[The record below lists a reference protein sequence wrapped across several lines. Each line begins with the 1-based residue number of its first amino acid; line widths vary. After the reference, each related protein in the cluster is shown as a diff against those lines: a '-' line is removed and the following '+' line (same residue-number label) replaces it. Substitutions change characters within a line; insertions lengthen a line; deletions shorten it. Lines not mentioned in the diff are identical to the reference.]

1 MQNALFRYLARPKR
15 DYLLLALLLA
25 VTTILAYQPAWHG
38 GFIWDDDAYITNNEL
53 LTAPDGLRR
62 IWFSLDSPSQYFP
75 LVYTMFRFE
84 RAWWGLSPTGYH
96 FVNILLHIANALILW
111 SLLARLR
118 VPGAWLAGAIFALHP
133 VQVESVAWITE
144 RKNVLMGLFFLLTI
158 RAWVEF
164 VDKQTKHRWF
174 FYVLALLLYALA
186 LFSKT
191 TACTLPAALLLIL
204 WLQGRRINQRQLVQ
218 LVPFVVLALGMGLLT
233 VWWERYHQGT
243 RGPLFAIS
251 PPERLLIAS
260 RAIWFYL
267 GKLFWPSNLTFIY
280 PRWIVSPTHLL
291 EYAWLAALG
300 GLCAVIFFARR
311 YVGRSLEV
319 AALFFVATL
328 SPVLGFIMLYTF
340 RYTFV
345 ADHYQYLA
353 SIGPIALASAG
364 ITTLAASFK
373 VSRHFIFGAAV
384 CIVAALAVFT
394 WRQSTMY
401 ADIEALWR
409 TTIAR
414 NPGCWMAHNNLG
426 IVLSQKGEIDEAIAH
441 YRKTLE
447 MSPDFADAD
456 YNLGNALLQKGE
468 IDAAILHCQ
477 RAVTIQPND
486 PEAQVALGNALFQKG
501 LIDESIVHYQK
512 ALAIRPYY
520 VTAHYNLSSAF
531 LKKGE
536 IDKAILHCQ
545 AVLSIQPEH
554 ADAHTI
560 LASAFLQKGE
570 IGNAIEQYKKTLE
583 IAPRS
588 VPALNNLAWI
598 LATYSDPAFRDGT
611 KALELAQ
618 EANEFSSRNNP
629 VILRTLAAAH
639 ANVGQ
644 FSTAVEVGQLA
655 LSLTDRQSP
664 LASALQRE
672 LAGYQASEPYRESVK
687 H

>member
-1 MQNALFRYLARPKR
+1 
-15 DYLLLALLLA
+15 
-25 VTTILAYQPAWHG
+25 
-38 GFIWDDDAYITNNEL
+38 
-53 LTAPDGLRR
+53 
-62 IWFSLDSPSQYFP
+62 
-75 LVYTMFRFE
+75 
-84 RAWWGLSPTGYH
+84 
-96 FVNILLHIANALILW
+96 
-111 SLLARLR
+111 
-118 VPGAWLAGAIFALHP
+118 
-133 VQVESVAWITE
+133 
-144 RKNVLMGLFFLLTI
+144 
-158 RAWVEF
+158 
-164 VDKQTKHRWF
+164 
-174 FYVLALLLYALA
+174 
-186 LFSKT
+186 
-191 TACTLPAALLLIL
+191 LLLIL
-204 WLQGRRINQRQLVQ
+204 WLQKRPINKERLVQ
-218 LVPFVVLALGMGLLT
+218 VVPFIVLGIAMGLLT
-233 VWWERYHQGT
+233 MWWERYHQGT
-243 RGPLFAIS
+243 RGPLFALGPI
-251 PPERLLIAS
+251 ERILVAS
-260 RAIWFYL
+260 RAVWFYL

-280 PRWIVSPTHLL
+280 PRWIVSPTEPL

-300 GLCAVIFFARR
+300 GLCAAIFFARR

-373 VSRHFIFGAAV
+373 ESRHSIFGAAV

-468 IDAAILHCQ
+468 TDA
-477 RAVTIQPND
+477 
-486 PEAQVALGNALFQKG
+486 
-501 LIDESIVHYQK
+501 
-512 ALAIRPYY
+512 
-520 VTAHYNLSSAF
+520 
-531 LKKGE
+531 
-536 IDKAILHCQ
+536 AILHCQ

-554 ADAHTI
+554 ADARTI

-598 LATYSDPAFRDGT
+598 FATYSDPAFRDGA

-618 EANEFSSRNNP
+618 EANEFSGRNNP
-629 VILRTLAAAH
+629 VILRTLAAAD
-639 ANVGQ
+639 ANAGH
-644 FSTAVEVGQLA
+644 FSRAIEVGQLA
-655 LSLTDRQSP
+655 
-664 LASALQRE
+664 
-672 LAGYQASEPYRESVK
+672 
-687 H
+687 

>member
-118 VPGAWLAGAIFALHP
+118 VPGAWLASAIFALHP

-144 RKNVLMGLFFLLTI
+144 RKNVLMGFFFLLTI

-243 RGPLFAIS
+243 HGPLFAIS
-251 PPERLLIAS
+251 PPRAS
-260 RAIWFYL
+260 SDCQPSYL
-267 GKLFWPSNLTFIY
+267 VLSGQTILAVEPYF
-280 PRWIVSPTHLL
+280 HLSAVDSL
-291 EYAWLAALG
+291 ADGSAAVCMVLAALG
-300 GLCAVIFFARR
+300 GLCAAIFFARK

-319 AALFFVATL
+319 AELFFVATL

-373 VSRHFIFGAAV
+373 ESRHFIFGAAV

-394 WRQSTMY
+394 WRQSGMY

-486 PEAQVALGNALFQKG
+486 PEAQVALGNALLQKG

-536 IDKAILHCQ
+536 IDKAIFHCQ

-560 LASAFLQKGE
+560 LANGLSSKG
-570 IGNAIEQYKKTLE
+570 
-583 IAPRS
+583 
-588 VPALNNLAWI
+588 
-598 LATYSDPAFRDGT
+598 
-611 KALELAQ
+611 
-618 EANEFSSRNNP
+618 
-629 VILRTLAAAH
+629 
-639 ANVGQ
+639 
-644 FSTAVEVGQLA
+644 
-655 LSLTDRQSP
+655 
-664 LASALQRE
+664 
-672 LAGYQASEPYRESVK
+672 
-687 H
+687 

>member
-25 VTTILAYQPAWHG
+25 VTTIFAYQPVWHG

-84 RAWWGLSPTGYH
+84 HSWWGLSPTGYH

-204 WLQGRRINQRQLVQ
+204 WLQGQRINQRQLVQ

-300 GLCAVIFFARR
+300 GLCAVISFARR

-373 VSRHFIFGAAV
+373 ESRHSIFGAAV

-468 IDAAILHCQ
+468 TDAAILHCQ

-501 LIDESIVHYQK
+501 SIDDSIVHYQK

-554 ADAHTI
+554 ADAHTT
-560 LASAFLQKGE
+560 LAAALLRKGE
-570 IGNAIEQYKKTLE
+570 IGSAIEQYKKALE